1 MKRALLIAGGTV
13 GGLGAVLAITP
24 PQLTS
29 TTSTSS
35 LTGSLGGTPSGGNV
49 ATAPATQAA
58 TAQAA
63 TAQAATPAA
72 TKAAPQSK
80 ATKMAAAATKSA
92 AATTSAIASAT
103 AQATPSATP
112 TATPIP
118 TPAKTA
124 AAAAP
129 APATGGYSGTVSGA
143 SFQARNYGNLTATV
157 TFSNGQIS
165 HVSASQSPSSW
176 SQNSLSTLIPYVT
189 SGKITVDQ
197 IKQYA
202 AEQLPCAI
210 ANSCRSQ
217 ASFSATAFWE
227 SVKSAISKAGL

>member
-29 TTSTSS
+29 TTSTGS
-35 LTGSLGGTPSGGNV
+35 LSGSLGGGSASGNV
-49 ATAPATQAA
+49 ATAAA
-58 TAQAA
+58 TH
-63 TAQAATPAA
+63 AATPAA

-80 ATKMAAAATKSA
+80 ATQKSSGGATAPAS
-92 AATTSAIASAT
+92 ASAT
-103 AQATPSATP
+103 AAQTQSAAPTP
-112 TATPIP
+112 TP
-118 TPAKTA
+118 TKTT
-124 AAAAP
+124 AAP
-129 APATGGYSGTVSGA
+129 AASGGYSGTVTGA
-143 SFQARNYGNLTATV
+143 SYAARNYGNLSATV
-157 TFSNGQIS
+157 TFANGQIS

-176 SQNSLSTLIPYVT
+176 SQNSLSSLIPYVS
-189 SGKITVDQ
+189 SGKITIDQ

-210 ANSCRSQ
+210 SNSCRSQ